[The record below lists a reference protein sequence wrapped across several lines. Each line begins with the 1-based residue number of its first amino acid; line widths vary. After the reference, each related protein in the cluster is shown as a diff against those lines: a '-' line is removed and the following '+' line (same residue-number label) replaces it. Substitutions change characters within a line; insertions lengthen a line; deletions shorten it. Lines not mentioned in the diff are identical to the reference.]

1 MNRAIAATGL
11 LVLSTVFVS
20 ASGDVLAQQ
29 AYPGK
34 PIRFIVPYGPG
45 ASTDNA
51 TRIYAQKLLEAW
63 GQPVIVENRA
73 GGNTITGTEAMVK
86 SPADGY
92 TIMLVANTHAI
103 NPLLIANLPYDP
115 VKDFAPVA
123 TIGVQEYLMV
133 INPGVPAKN
142 LKEFI
147 AYAKS
152 RPGAL
157 NFSSSGG
164 GGLGHLSGEL
174 FNSLAGVKMVHIP
187 YKGGAPAVTDLVGGQ
202 VQAMFASTSAF
213 LPMLRAGKLRALA
226 ISGKARGAATPDV
239 PTFTEAGLP
248 AFESTNWLGVL
259 APGATPRDVV
269 NKLSAELI
277 RAQAMADVK
286 EKLGNQGIDVWPNG
300 PDQFAAVI
308 KSDMEKFAK
317 IVKSAN
323 IKLEL

>member
-1 MNRAIAATGL
+1 MNRVIVITATTGL
-11 LVLSTVFVS
+11 LALSF
-20 ASGDVLAQQ
+20 ASGAALAQQ
-29 AYPGK
+29 AYPAK

-45 ASTDNA
+45 ASTDNTA
-51 TRIYAQKLLEAW
+51 RIYGQKMLEAW

-73 GGNTITGTEAMVK
+73 GGNTVTGTEVMVR

-92 TIMLVANTHAI
+92 TIMIVANTHAI
-103 NPLLIANLPYDP
+103 NPLLMANLPYDP

-123 TIGVQEYLMV
+123 TIGAQEYLLAV
-133 INPGVPAKN
+133 NPAVPVKN
-142 LKEFI
+142 LREFI

-152 RPGAL
+152 KPGAL
-157 NFSSSGG
+157 NYGSSGS

-202 VQAMFASTSAF
+202 VQAMIASTSAF
-213 LPMLRAGKLRALA
+213 LPMLKAGRLRALA
-226 ISGKARGAATPDV
+226 ISGKVRGAATPDV
-239 PTFTEAGLP
+239 PTFAEAGLP

-259 APGATPRDVV
+259 VPGATPRDVV
-269 NKLSAELI
+269 NKLSGELT
-277 RAQAMADVK
+277 RVQATADVK

-300 PDQFAAVI
+300 PEQFAAVI